1 MLVHRRT
8 TPRGKKRTITFV
20 SCFLKHRNGMRE
32 EAGRLAIWLTYG
44 IWYSSL
50 LVGMDSLI
58 F

>member
-1 MLVHRRT
+1 M
-8 TPRGKKRTITFV
+8 PRGKKRTITFV

-58 F
+58 L